1 MAKEKRIL
9 KGKKLELVI
18 DHDECIEFDKEFY
31 REKITDSGLTK
42 GEYLSKIL
50 RQHRERK
57 K

>member
-18 DHDECIEFDKEFY
+18 DSYEHDEFNKQFF
-31 REKITDSGLTK
+31 RESIKDSGLTK

-50 RQHRERK
+50 RQHRERIK
-57 K
+57 